1 MKEQRIAQ
9 LKNITIFNILALIV
23 VITGIPL
30 TILQA
35 RAALQNWAQSGER
48 FPLGVWGIVDL
59 KETDTLVYY
68 ESPDAVPTEYVKL
81 IINDINNTLVHVST
95 PNERNDFS
103 FKDKQGA
110 ALFELTLLQPGSY
123 RFICHDAMANSIED
137 NPEQDKVVFAKSPNS
152 KAQAQNKSTLTYIIG
167 GASTLGLAAIL
178 YIFHGIR
185 LQRKEGTSKAP
196 TPATFAANI
205 GVPEE

>member
-1 MKEQRIAQ
+1 
-9 LKNITIFNILALIV
+9 
-23 VITGIPL
+23 
-30 TILQA
+30 
-35 RAALQNWAQSGER
+35 
-48 FPLGVWGIVDL
+48 
-59 KETDTLVYY
+59 
-68 ESPDAVPTEYVKL
+68 
-81 IINDINNTLVHVST
+81 
-95 PNERNDFS
+95 
-103 FKDKQGA
+103 
-110 ALFELTLLQPGSY
+110 
-123 RFICHDAMANSIED
+123 MANSIGD
-137 NPEQDKVVFAKSPNS
+137 NPVQDKVVFAKSPNS